1 MILELADIEIAPG
14 NAEAF
19 EAAFARAQ
27 ALLSAMPGY
36 LQHELQRG
44 VEQPERYVLL
54 VRWRSLEDHTEG
66 FRGSPEYQQWRE
78 LLHPFFERV
87 SVAHFERA
95 G

>member
-1 MILELADIEIAPG
+1 MILEVADIEIPAG
-14 NAEAF
+14 ENGAF

-27 ALLSAMPGY
+27 MLLAKMPGY

-54 VRWRSLEDHTEG
+54 VRWRTLEDHTEG
-66 FRGSPEYQQWRE
+66 FRGSSEYRQWRE
-78 LLHPFFERV
+78 LLHPFFKQV